1 MAIVNLN
8 LQRLSPYSLNANIP
22 LDGDMA
28 SPIERMFLGYVSHHQ
43 VYREIDCFV
52 AVGTLAMCHVKKD
65 KGSDLEPKV
74 RWAVAIGQRGTS
86 NSHGGYG
93 CT

>member
-1 MAIVNLN
+1 
-8 LQRLSPYSLNANIP
+8 
-22 LDGDMA
+22 MA

-52 AVGTLAMCHVKKD
+52 AVGTLSMCHVKKV

-74 RWAVAIGQRGTS
+74 RWAVAIGQRGKVTRWMCPFTKARFKNRS
-86 NSHGGYG
+86 VRPLH
-93 CT
+93 

>member
-1 MAIVNLN
+1 M
-8 LQRLSPYSLNANIP
+8 P
-22 LDGDMA
+22 LDGEMA

-52 AVGTLAMCHVKKD
+52 AVGTLAMCHVKKV

-74 RWAVAIGQRGTS
+74 RWAVAIGQRHDDSPQLGLRWVKAA
-86 NSHGGYG
+86 Y
-93 CT
+93 